1 MDRDVIAILKNSV
14 QAADAVSHETKRL
27 RVFAEMTD
35 CYIQKQALAEA
46 CRWKWKRLKYIQKG
60 D

>member
-1 MDRDVIAILKNSV
+1 MDRDVIAILRKSIYL
-14 QAADAVSHETKRL
+14 AGTVSHETKRL

-35 CYIQKQALAEA
+35 CYTEMQALSEA
-46 CRWKWKRLKYIQKG
+46 CRWKWKRVKYIQRG

>member
-1 MDRDVIAILKNSV
+1 MDRDVIAILRNSIHL
-14 QAADAVSHETKRL
+14 ASLVSHETKRL

-35 CYIQKQALAEA
+35 CYIEKKALTEA
-46 CRWKWKRLKYIQKG
+46 CRWKWKRLKYIQRG